1 MDWNTPEHL
10 IQALRDCGLYSP
22 AQLAILDE
30 LSPELIANPVALSER
45 LRAAGLLTGYQTKK
59 VRISRIV
66 EILIGPYLVMD
77 KIGEGGMGKVYKAI
91 QLKVGLVVALKV
103 VRPHLL
109 SNKTV
114 MRRYKREAAA
124 AATLNHVNIVS
135 LHDANEADGRHYMA
149 MEFVNGS
156 DLARLVK
163 EFGQLHYCEVAEYG
177 RQTALGLQHAHDREF
192 VHRDIKPSNLL
203 VSGERALPKTGG
215 VAHIKIL
222 DMGLIRSLSDDDD
235 VSRTELTRDGTVVGT
250 PDYMSPEQA
259 KNSST
264 VDSRADIYSLGCT
277 LYYLLAGRPPF
288 PEGSPIDKLLR
299 HQLDAPPDLRKI
311 RPDAPYDL
319 VRIIDKLLAK
329 KPEDRIQT
337 CTEIA
342 AQLARFTPDAAPEP
356 EMSLEGEAYVY
367 ATPAATGGASVP
379 DGTTVVTLAVNAAN
393 IPEAEIVTAPMRSRK
408 TAKAIRVVAV
418 PEHSDGNLPSANAV
432 RIPKPRHP
440 DHSSGT
446 IPTTVAGATT
456 NADIDDSKET
466 RRNRPLKA
474 KPVPAKKPKPK
485 SQLPMFAAIGGALLL
500 LIVGTVVVLKP
511 GTKPPETTQPIPVA
525 TKPIVVEPVKGIL
538 VPASWNLPE
547 STTAAMVV
555 HPEAYMAKWKQSI
568 QPKSV
573 AAINNLAARYRFD
586 VRKCERI
593 MYAIV
598 SDTGFGSRHYTT
610 AEGDFLNANWI
621 AELDRPAFAPKA
633 INGQKCYSFA
643 SPNNQRV
650 IATVIGERAYALG
663 SDGTSLVAMA
673 QRSAQNKPPAS
684 VSDKLLAA
692 LPDPLDANR
701 PFATFVA
708 TGRWAF
714 PDGDTLSRYG
724 IEFLV
729 VRVRLAED
737 RFHVD
742 IELTGKNEQAIQNFT
757 SIGLYKK
764 IEEHLPAIKPFVLKI
779 ASNESSR
786 EFEPDGNQVRM
797 KISGDWEPEDAH
809 DWFEKL
815 IGEK

>member
-30 LSPELIANPVALSER
+30 LTPELIANPVALSER

-124 AATLNHVNIVS
+124 AATLNHTNIVS
-135 LHDANEADGRHYMA
+135 LHDANEADGRHFMA

-319 VRIIDKLLAK
+319 IRIIDKLLAK

-337 CTEIA
+337 CTEVA

-367 ATPAATGGASVP
+367 STPAATGGASVP
-379 DGTTVVTLAVNAAN
+379 DGTTIVTLAVNAAN

-408 TAKAIRVVAV
+408 TVKAIRVVAV
-418 PEHSDGNLPSANAV
+418 PEHSDANLPSANAV

-446 IPTTVAGATT
+446 ISTTVAGATT
-456 NADIDDSKET
+456 NADTDDSKET

-474 KPVPAKKPKPK
+474 KPVPPKKPKPK
-485 SQLPMFAAIGGALLL
+485 SKLPMFAAIGGALLL

-511 GTKPPETTQPIPVA
+511 GTKPPETTQPTPVS
-525 TKPIVVEPVKGIL
+525 TKPVVVEPVKGIL

-547 STTAAMVV
+547 STIAAMIV

-573 AAINNLAARYRFD
+573 VAINTLAAFYRFD
-586 VRKCERI
+586 LRKCERI
-593 MYAIV
+593 IYAIAD
-598 SDTGFGSRHYTT
+598 SDPSSFIAI
-610 AEGDFLNANWI
+610 AEGDFLNRSWMNDF
-621 AELDRPAFAPKA
+621 ERDPKLFTSVTA
-633 INGQKCYSFA
+633 QKYVIYPVS
-643 SPNNQRV
+643 NKQRMC
-650 IATVIGERAYALG
+650 ATILGERAYAL
-663 SDGTSLVAMA
+663 SNDETRLT
-673 QRSAQNKPPAS
+673 QLWLRSSQNKRPLRA
-684 VSDKLLAA
+684 SDKLLAA

-714 PDGDTLSRYG
+714 PDRDTLSRYG

-729 VRVRLAED
+729 VRVCLVED
-737 RFHVD
+737 RFHAD
-742 IELTGKNEQAIQNFT
+742 IEITGKSEQAIQNFT
-757 SIGLYKK
+757 NIVLYKK

-786 EFEPDGNQVRM
+786 EFEPDGAQVRM